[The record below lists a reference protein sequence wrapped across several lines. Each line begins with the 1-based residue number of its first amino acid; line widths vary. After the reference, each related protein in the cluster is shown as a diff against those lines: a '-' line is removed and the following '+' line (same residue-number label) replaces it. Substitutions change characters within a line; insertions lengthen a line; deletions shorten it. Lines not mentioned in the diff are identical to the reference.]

1 MPDFTKKY
9 LTMDELVKWLV
20 TLLYPR
26 EQFSVP
32 RIKVVRDHVNR
43 ARSAGLLPERQKKGI
58 ISIEGTSFL
67 RWISRKSVRG
77 VGWGEKLKS
86 KYPELYIGVVVVD
99 VSGVSA
105 EAEVG
110 YVETGDPPKTV
121 KKSNAALT
129 KANVRIR
136 ELEKQVNE
144 FEEKDKTANAY
155 KNQQSK
161 HGKSGGRGNTK

>member
-1 MPDFTKKY
+1 
-9 LTMDELVKWLV
+9 
-20 TLLYPR
+20 LLYPR

-32 RIKVVRDHVNR
+32 RIKAVRDHVNR
-43 ARSAGLLPERQKKGI
+43 ARSAGLLPERQKKGV

-77 VGWGEKLKS
+77 FNWGEKLKGE
-86 KYPELYIGVVVVD
+86 YPELYIGVVVVD

-110 YVETGDPPKTV
+110 YVDAEDLPKTL
-121 KKSNAALT
+121 KDCNELLSKE
-129 KANVRIR
+129 RIKNR
-136 ELEKQVNE
+136 ELSRRLNE
-144 FEEKDKTANAY
+144 FEEKDKEANAY

>member
-9 LTMDELVKWLV
+9 LPMNELVKWLIA
-20 TLLYPR
+20 LLYP
-26 EQFSVP
+26 QGQSSVT
-32 RIKVVRDHVNR
+32 RIKALRDHVNR
-43 ARSAGLLPERQKKGI
+43 ARSKGI
-58 ISIEGTSFL
+58 LAEKQKNSVISIEVSSFL

-77 VGWGEKLKS
+77 FNWGEKLKS
-86 KYPELYIGVVVVD
+86 KCPELYIGVVVVD

-144 FEEKDKTANAY
+144 FEEKDKKANAY

>member
-9 LTMDELVKWLV
+9 LPMNELVNWLV
-20 TLLYPR
+20 GLLYPR
-26 EQFSVP
+26 EHSSVT
-32 RIKVVRDHVNR
+32 RIKAVRDHVNR
-43 ARSAGLLPERQKKGI
+43 ARSAGVLPERQKKGV
-58 ISIEGTSFL
+58 ISIEASSFL

-77 VGWGEKLKS
+77 FNWGAKLKG

-99 VSGVSA
+99 VSGVSTG
-105 EAEVG
+105 AEVG
-110 YVETGDPPKTV
+110 YFDEEGPTKTL
-121 KKSNAALT
+121 KKANEWRT
-129 KANVRIR
+129 KARIKIR

-144 FEEKDKTANAY
+144 FKEKDKEANAY

>member
-32 RIKVVRDHVNR
+32 RIKAVRDHVNR
-43 ARSAGLLPERQKKGI
+43 ARSAGLLPERQKKGV

-105 EAEVG
+105 EVEVG
-110 YVETGDPPKTV
+110 FADAEDPPKTL
-121 KKSNAALT
+121 KKLSEVYT
-129 KANVRIR
+129 KARVKIR
-136 ELEKQVNE
+136 ELEKRVNE
-144 FEEKDKTANAY
+144 FEEKEKKTNAY
-155 KNQQSK
+155 KQRQGR
-161 HGKSGGRGNTK
+161 HGKSGGRGNAK